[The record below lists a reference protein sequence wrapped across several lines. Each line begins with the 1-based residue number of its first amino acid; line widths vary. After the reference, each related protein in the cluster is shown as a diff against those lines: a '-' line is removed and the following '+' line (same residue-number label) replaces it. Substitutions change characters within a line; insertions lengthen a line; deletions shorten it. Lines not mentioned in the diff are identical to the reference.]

1 MSDLSSVT
9 ARLEQLFMDTYQLSL
24 PADLKEEAIRSSL
37 EEINS
42 LTGKTY
48 SLAGLDEQIL
58 TTLSAEFQMALLR
71 GAAAVLVEAILQ
83 HKLVTYSNLS
93 VDPAELQAWARCL
106 RQERDQ
112 MLDWLRF
119 RSLREAEGIP
129 WCTWVYPEAESY
141 D

>member
-9 ARLEQLFMDTYQLSL
+9 NRLEQLFMDTYQLSL

-42 LTGKTY
+42 LTGQTY
-48 SLAGLDEQIL
+48 SLTGLDEQL
-58 TTLSAEFQMALLR
+58 QTTLPAEFQTALLR

-83 HKLVTYSNLS
+83 HKLVTYSNLL
-93 VDPAELQAWARCL
+93 VEPTELQAWARCL

-112 MLDWLRF
+112 LLDHLRF
-119 RSLREAEGIP
+119 RSLRESEGIP

>member
-9 ARLEQLFMDTYQLSL
+9 NRLEQLFMDTYQLSL

-58 TTLSAEFQMALLR
+58 TTLPAEFQTALLR

-83 HKLVTYSNLS
+83 QKLVTYSNLL
-93 VDPAELQAWARCL
+93 VEPTELQAWARFL

-112 MLDWLRF
+112 LLDRLRF

-129 WCTWVYPEAESY
+129 WATWVYPEAESY

>member
-1 MSDLSSVT
+1 MSDLTALT

-37 EEINS
+37 EDINS

-48 SLAGLDEQIL
+48 SLAGLDEQLL
-58 TTLSAEFQMALLR
+58 TTLPAEFQTALLR
-71 GAAAVLVEAILQ
+71 GAAVVLVEAILQ

-112 MLDWLRF
+112 LLDRLRF

-129 WCTWVYPEAESY
+129 WATWVYPEAESY